1 MNKKLCI
8 SLIVCAA
15 IVAVA
20 INLPKLPSTRYTFKA
35 VEKKDAYSNLHFST
49 MVYDS
54 WTSEVKYVAYG
65 RFGDEDAKVKP
76 TFEVSSR
83 VLNEGVYP
91 AEIVSERYALFFLI
105 GLLAGGGILYL
116 VKGKE

>member
-1 MNKKLCI
+1 MNKKLFT
-8 SLIVCAA
+8 SLIFCAA

-20 INLPKLPSTRYTFKA
+20 INLPKLPSPRYTFEA
-35 VEKKDAYSNLHFST
+35 VEKKDAYSNLQFST

-54 WTSEVKYVAYG
+54 WTSEVKYVADG
-65 RFGDEDAKVKP
+65 RFVDEDAKVKP
-76 TFEVSSR
+76 KFEVSSR

-91 AEIVSERYALFFLI
+91 AEIVSERYALLFLI
-105 GLLAGGGILYL
+105 GLLAGGGIFYV